1 MDSVSAQPD
10 RCTRIVVRFTD
21 DSTFC
26 EISPF
31 RTAAEIRAVIG
42 DVRSA
47 KATGEGALLITTPDY
62 DPVDQTYRILQL
74 DRLLGKSI
82 AAKPAIRQET
92 RAARGIYVYAFV
104 VVPSLTDVSD
114 EEIVVE
120 HRDQGVS
127 GRRPPALTYGYGA
140 GYGYEEVLRYRVI
153 ILE

>member
-1 MDSVSAQPD
+1 MHPHRGPLHRRLNLLRDQPVLHCGRDQGGD
-10 RCTRIVVRFTD
+10 RGRAKRQSHWRRSTPHHHPRLRPCRPDLPDPPARPTPGKIHRSQTRHPTRNA
-21 DSTFC
+21 S
-26 EISPF
+26 
-31 RTAAEIRAVIG
+31 
-42 DVRSA
+42 
-47 KATGEGALLITTPDY
+47 GERDI
-62 DPVDQTYRILQL
+62 
-74 DRLLGKSI
+74 
-82 AAKPAIRQET
+82 
-92 RAARGIYVYAFV
+92 YAFV